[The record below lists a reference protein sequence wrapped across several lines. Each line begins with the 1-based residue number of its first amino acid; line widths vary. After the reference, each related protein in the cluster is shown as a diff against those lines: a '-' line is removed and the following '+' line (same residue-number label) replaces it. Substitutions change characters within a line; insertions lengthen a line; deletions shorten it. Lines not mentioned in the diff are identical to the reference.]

1 MRGLALNFLKFYS
14 NKNLNLILPL
24 YMTEQQKMAS
34 ITCLSRS
41 LLRITGA
48 NFGML
53 KYIRLVPTNSIMYIN
68 VLDRCLD
75 IHYKDKKS
83 FDTLIFPTDT
93 ARDVAIAAV
102 EESFAGSKQHPQVKD
117 YPF

>member
-1 MRGLALNFLKFYS
+1 
-14 NKNLNLILPL
+14 
-24 YMTEQQKMAS
+24 MTEQQKMAS
-34 ITCLSRS
+34 ITCVSRS
-41 LLRITGA
+41 LLRISGT

-53 KYIRLVPTNSIMYIN
+53 KYVRLVPTNSIMYIN
-68 VLDRCLD
+68 ILDRCLD

-93 ARDVAIAAV
+93 ARDLAIAVV
-102 EESFAGSKQHPQVKD
+102 EECFVAPKEHPVVKD

>member
-1 MRGLALNFLKFYS
+1 
-14 NKNLNLILPL
+14 
-24 YMTEQQKMAS
+24 MAS
-34 ITCLSRS
+34 ITKLSGS
-41 LLRITGA
+41 LIRISGT

-53 KYIRLVPTNSIMYIN
+53 KYVRIIPTNSIMYIN

-93 ARDVAIAAV
+93 ARDVAIAVV
-102 EESFAGSKQHPQVKD
+102 ESSFGESRRHPVVKD
-117 YPF
+117 YPFEY